1 MVVVSAFARL
11 PSEGKGLLKGAKLNK
26 RNYIKEESYK
36 NTVLITMEKNLE
48 NTEQEA
54 EYQEHTNG
62 SNPVLKAAQTQL
74 KLFPAGSSKS
84 TLFTS
89 ISNEGLN
96 ATAGSDTDTKEDLP
110 SAVDQ
115 LKNAPKELNKWETL
129 MITIPDKKQ
138 DRRTVLLNMRG
149 KKHKIRVA
157 HFGAHPDTR
166 LGRLLKATAIEEIL
180 ELCDHFFPGQPPEYY
195 FDR

>member
-1 MVVVSAFARL
+1 
-11 PSEGKGLLKGAKLNK
+11 
-26 RNYIKEESYK
+26 
-36 NTVLITMEKNLE
+36 MEKNLE

-84 TLFTS
+84 TLPTS
-89 ISNEGLN
+89 ISNDGLN

-110 SAVDQ
+110 YAVDQ
-115 LKNAPKELNKWETL
+115 LKNASKELNKWETL
-129 MITIPDKKQ
+129 MITIPDNKEDK
-138 DRRTVLLNMRG
+138 RTVLLNMRG